1 MDSPYKPS
9 KLGELSLFTPNL
21 PAFFVINTH
30 LAVSRQ
36 ELRKAVREVN
46 SPPPQLEDPDWALDP
61 RLEEDPDIFVE
72 PIDRTFYQLSC
83 NDAMVAIT
91 ADYPGLLPAS
101 HVRKTG
107 VPTSEKDPLLCTSPT
122 VHIWCFTGKAF
133 GTPCRTR
140 SDSQQGTPN
149 PGRPKRKAVRT
160 ETPAKRY
167 DTEPRSVVVVLL
179 KI

>member
-1 MDSPYKPS
+1 M
-9 KLGELSLFTPNL
+9 LGELSLFTPNL
-21 PAFFVINTH
+21 PPFLVGNTH

-46 SPPPQLEDPDWALDP
+46 SPPPQPEDPDRALHP

-72 PIDRTFYQLSC
+72 LIDMTFYQLSC
-83 NDAMVAIT
+83 DDAMVAIM
-91 ADYPGLLPAS
+91 ADYPGLLPTS

-122 VHIWCFTGKAF
+122 IHIWCFTGKAL

-140 SDSQQGTPN
+140 SNSPTRGTEA
-149 PGRPKRKAVRT
+149 G
-160 ETPAKRY
+160 
-167 DTEPRSVVVVLL
+167 
-179 KI
+179 